1 MRKLIVPIF
10 SMRSY
15 ETGLYSVLKDGNFQ
29 LHLSRA
35 KAGDV
40 ITIPTAIADYD
51 ELKSLFPE
59 LVYIQ
64 VPYMKNAYETRK
76 SFWKCNREKISKI
89 ITFLDCDLVVTD
101 ITGYFGKVPIIF
113 NFNITADPDNPRPY
127 IDEFLQADVASTI
140 LSQRTFVL
148 NQCQKDVLVENGAP
162 VDKIVVCQKVV
173 NPAVIDRYLSD
184 NDEVIHI
191 GAGTIFHPFRISDK
205 CYDFDAVVEKSMAT
219 KNGAV
224 FVTDPNDTFDRSK
237 YPERAVIHNINLSK
251 QDYYRV
257 LIGQPKIVYNEN
269 PQKVFHPGLAELI
282 YFDANI
288 ESEYIM
294 PLYDDVVIENGE
306 DVWLS

>member
-35 KAGDV
+35 RAGDV

-51 ELKSLFPE
+51 ELKELFPE
-59 LVYIQ
+59 FVYIQ
-64 VPYMKNAYETRK
+64 VPYMTNAFETRR
-76 SFWKCNREKISKI
+76 SFWNCNRDKIAKI
-89 ITFLDCDLVVTD
+89 ITFLDCDIVVTD
-101 ITGYFGKVPIIF
+101 ITGYFGKIPIIF
-113 NFNITADPDNPRPY
+113 NFNITADPENPRAY
-127 IDEFLQADVASTI
+127 IDGFLQTDVASVI

-162 VDKIVVCQKVV
+162 AEKIVVCQKVV
-173 NPAVIDRYLSD
+173 SPEIIDRYLGD
-184 NDEVIHI
+184 AEVIHI
-191 GAGTIFHPFRISDK
+191 GDRTIFHPFRISDK
-205 CYDFDAVVEKSMAT
+205 CYDFDAVVEKSMEL

-237 YPERAVIHNINLSK
+237 YPERAVIHNIKLSK

-257 LIGQPKIVYNEN
+257 LIGQPKIIYNEN

-282 YFDANI
+282 YFDADI

-294 PLYDDVVIENGE
+294 PLYEDVVIENGE